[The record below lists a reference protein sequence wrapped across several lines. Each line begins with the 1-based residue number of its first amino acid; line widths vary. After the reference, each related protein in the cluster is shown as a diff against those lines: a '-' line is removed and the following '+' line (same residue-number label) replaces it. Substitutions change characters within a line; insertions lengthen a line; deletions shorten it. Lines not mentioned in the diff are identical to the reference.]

1 MDIYIDILFL
11 ENVLINFFILMVT
24 AKFSKTRTSSLRIF
38 IGAVLGA
45 SYVIVLILLP
55 GMKIYSTTIAK
66 IILSMAIVA
75 VTFSPE
81 RLKTFFKTLAMFY
94 ISTFICAGA
103 AFAFLYFNQNGG
115 FVRNGIVYVFWDSKW
130 STLILALGIAGI
142 MVRIF
147 YEIIQSRLIRDK
159 LLLPLKISFENRIIE
174 LAALVDTGNSLHDP
188 FTNTPVIVVEFYAI
202 KDILPLEIQDIFK
215 DSKDEDLISI
225 SDIVSRSK
233 WFSRFRLIPF
243 TSLGKENGMLIGFK
257 PDYIEIGENET
268 KKGVSDV
275 VVGIYNKALSKNE
288 RYRALLSPELV

>member
-1 MDIYIDILFL
+1 
-11 ENVLINFFILMVT
+11 
-24 AKFSKTRTSSLRIF
+24 
-38 IGAVLGA
+38 
-45 SYVIVLILLP
+45 
-55 GMKIYSTTIAK
+55 MKIYSTTIAK

-268 KKGVSDV
+268 KRGVSDV